1 MKNRETERTVVTL
14 GNGVDLVAQIAKK
27 VVGEEVADMYDGAP
41 LSNEVMHRLATVKFK
56 SHLADHVEN

>member
-14 GNGVDLVAQIAKK
+14 ANGVDFVAQVAKK

-41 LSNEVMHRLATVKFK
+41 LTMDVMHRLAAVKFK
-56 SHLADHVEN
+56 SLLADKVGN

>member
-14 GNGVDLVAQIAKK
+14 GNAVDLVAQVARK

-41 LSNEVMHRLATVKFK
+41 LTLDVMHRLAAVKLK
-56 SHLADHVEN
+56 SHLSDHVGK

>member
-41 LSNEVMHRLATVKFK
+41 LSNEVMHRLERE
-56 SHLADHVEN
+56 LDLEDERLEI